1 MRHILIFVVGFFF
14 FNTLN
19 AQTTIADARG
29 MNIGD
34 VVTIEGVATNGGE
47 LGIIRYLQ
55 DATGAVAVYPGAGSN
70 GDFPGEVN
78 RGDLVTVTGA
88 LKEFN
93 GLLEL
98 DPVMSFSVVSSN
110 NDLPEPF
117 MGTPNDLNE
126 GNEAILMTI
135 SNVKFDAGGNVF
147 GVGNFTFSANGDEGE
162 IYVRSNHP
170 MLGEEIPLA
179 SVDITGVVSQFNS
192 TYQLL
197 PRGLED
203 IVVKDNFFLTSAPR
217 QTDITNEGFTVS
229 WETNAA
235 GNSVVRYGTT
245 SSLGDEMVSSDMVTS
260 HSLTLTGLDAGEFY
274 YVEVSSDNG
283 TSEVSSAVQYYST
296 ASNSTGEMRIYF
308 NYDVNGSVS
317 NGSYANG
324 YTGLASENA
333 IINLIE
339 NAQSTID
346 ASVYNNNRDR
356 IVNALTAAHNRG
368 VVVRY
373 VADNETANLALSNP
387 SPPFSVIRGNVDGLM
402 HNKFL
407 VVDANSLN
415 DSWVLS
421 GSTNWTQ
428 QNIVSDYN
436 NMVIIQDQALAKAYT
451 IEFEEMWGSEGPQPG
466 IFNVRFGPEKTDN
479 TPHNFIINGMPVEQ
493 YFSPSDNTTLNIS
506 KNISQADSDLQFAL
520 LTFTNN
526 ELGTAVANA
535 FNRNVDVRGIIDNIN
550 DQGGEFAFL
559 EGIGVDVTDDN
570 TTTSTHHK
578 YCIID
583 AKDSSSNP
591 TVVTGSH
598 NWSGGAET
606 RNDENTLIFHDDNVA
621 NIFLQEFEARWCEVQ
636 GGSNCTTSANVV
648 DKLSGISHT
657 IYPNPVAD
665 FATVSLEL
673 DEVKDVTVNVLS
685 INGQVISSV
694 IKRNSIGKDNIE
706 LNFNGF
712 APGTYLL
719 QITADQESVIE
730 MINVSK

>member
-1 MRHILIFVVGFFF
+1 
-14 FNTLN
+14 
-19 AQTTIADARG
+19 
-29 MNIGD
+29 
-34 VVTIEGVATNGGE
+34 
-47 LGIIRYLQ
+47 
-55 DATGAVAVYPGAGSN
+55 
-70 GDFPGEVN
+70 
-78 RGDLVTVTGA
+78 
-88 LKEFN
+88 
-93 GLLEL
+93 
-98 DPVMSFSVVSSN
+98 
-110 NDLPEPF
+110 
-117 MGTPNDLNE
+117 
-126 GNEAILMTI
+126 
-135 SNVKFDAGGNVF
+135 
-147 GVGNFTFSANGDEGE
+147 
-162 IYVRSNHP
+162 
-170 MLGEEIPLA
+170 
-179 SVDITGVVSQFNS
+179 
-192 TYQLL
+192 
-197 PRGLED
+197 
-203 IVVKDNFFLTSAPR
+203 VVKDNFFLTSAPK

-235 GNSVVRYGTT
+235 GSSVVRYGTT
-245 SSLGDEMVSSDMVTS
+245 TALGSEMVSSDLVTS
-260 HSLTLTGLDAGEFY
+260 HSMTLNGLDAGEFY

-283 TSEVSSAVQYYST
+283 TSEISSAIQYYST

-317 NGSYANG
+317 NGNYANG
-324 YTGLASENA
+324 YTGLAAENA

-346 ASVYNNNRDR
+346 ASVYNINRDR

-387 SPPFSVIRGNVDGLM
+387 SPPFSVIRGNIDGLM

-407 VVDANSLN
+407 VVDANSVN

-421 GSTNWTQ
+421 GSTNWTE

-451 IEFEEMWGSEGPQPG
+451 LEFQEMWGSDDPQPG

-479 TPHNFIINGMPVEQ
+479 TPHNFMINGMPVEQ
-493 YFSPSDNTTLNIS
+493 YFSPTDNTTLNIS
-506 KNISQADSDLQFAL
+506 KNIAQADSDLQFAL

-559 EGIGVDVTDDN
+559 EGIGVNVTDDN

-583 AKDSSSNP
+583 ANDSSSNP

-606 RNDENTLIFHDDNVA
+606 RNDENTLIFHDNNVA

-636 GGSNCTTSANVV
+636 GGSNCTTSTDVV

-665 FATVSLEL
+665 YATVNLEL
-673 DEVKDVTVNVLS
+673 DEVKDITVNVLS

-706 LNFNGF
+706 LDFNGF
-712 APGTYLL
+712 AAGTYLL
-719 QITADQESVIE
+719 QITADNESVIE

>member
-235 GNSVVRYGTT
+235 GNSVIRYGTT

-324 YTGLASENA
+324 YTGLSSENA

-339 NAQSTID
+339 NA
-346 ASVYNNNRDR
+346 
-356 IVNALTAAHNRG
+356 
-368 VVVRY
+368 
-373 VADNETANLALSNP
+373 
-387 SPPFSVIRGNVDGLM
+387 
-402 HNKFL
+402 
-407 VVDANSLN
+407 
-415 DSWVLS
+415 
-421 GSTNWTQ
+421 
-428 QNIVSDYN
+428 
-436 NMVIIQDQALAKAYT
+436 
-451 IEFEEMWGSEGPQPG
+451 
-466 IFNVRFGPEKTDN
+466 
-479 TPHNFIINGMPVEQ
+479 
-493 YFSPSDNTTLNIS
+493 
-506 KNISQADSDLQFAL
+506 
-520 LTFTNN
+520 
-526 ELGTAVANA
+526 
-535 FNRNVDVRGIIDNIN
+535 
-550 DQGGEFAFL
+550 
-559 EGIGVDVTDDN
+559 
-570 TTTSTHHK
+570 
-578 YCIID
+578 
-583 AKDSSSNP
+583 
-591 TVVTGSH
+591 
-598 NWSGGAET
+598 
-606 RNDENTLIFHDDNVA
+606 
-621 NIFLQEFEARWCEVQ
+621 
-636 GGSNCTTSANVV
+636 
-648 DKLSGISHT
+648 
-657 IYPNPVAD
+657 
-665 FATVSLEL
+665 
-673 DEVKDVTVNVLS
+673 
-685 INGQVISSV
+685 
-694 IKRNSIGKDNIE
+694 
-706 LNFNGF
+706 
-712 APGTYLL
+712 
-719 QITADQESVIE
+719 
-730 MINVSK
+730 